1 MSNVHTYVV
10 YDIPY
15 SQDVFWYF
23 LVDYFVSV
31 LLVRRLVAI
40 LETAGYIRY

>member
-1 MSNVHTYVV
+1 MYVV
-10 YDIPY
+10 YDVPY

-31 LLVRRLVAI
+31 LLVLRLVVM
-40 LETAGYIRY
+40 LKTAGYFCY